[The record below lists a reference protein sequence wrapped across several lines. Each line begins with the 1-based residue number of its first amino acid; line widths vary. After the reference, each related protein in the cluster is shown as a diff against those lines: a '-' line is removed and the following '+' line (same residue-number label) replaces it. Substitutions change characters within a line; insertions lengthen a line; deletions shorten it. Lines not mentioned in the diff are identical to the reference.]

1 MKLFP
6 LLFLY
11 EVLSPSISQSQPPKL
26 AIRGLGIKLWQGG
39 GRIGRVSS
47 VGYAMQRDASQQ
59 DGHGHPAVRTV
70 LKVRVRV
77 ESV

>member
-39 GRIGRVSS
+39 GGL
-47 VGYAMQRDASQQ
+47 VGSPVWAMQCSGMLASRMGMATQ
-59 DGHGHPAVRTV
+59 P
-70 LKVRVRV
+70 
-77 ESV
+77 